1 MLIDLE
7 VGVQIGISRSMD
19 LRCFGCVFSS
29 TVLWC
34 VRIASRV
41 FIVFS
46 TQCVCFYAINIM
58 LFKRGD
64 SNLLL
69 RNKNYGGH
77 FPSSERNRPINLRS
91 SPLSYLIKPIN
102 YDHQGI
108 VFRLQLSVF
117 AILLFFVCR
126 LPSLEALLS

>member
-1 MLIDLE
+1 M
-7 VGVQIGISRSMD
+7 QIGISGFVY
-19 LRCFGCVFSS
+19 LPLFWCVFSS

-41 FIVFS
+41 FMGFS
-46 TQCVCFYAINIM
+46 THRVCFYAINIM

-64 SNLLL
+64 STLPL